1 MSFKVPNEL
10 IPSDPRFGVGPSLIP
25 VSFIEELVKTGHDL
39 LGTSHRKM
47 PVRNLVSSVQ
57 DQFKSYFNLPEGY
70 VVMIGNGGASFL
82 FDMIGLGLV
91 KKKSAHF
98 VCGEFS
104 NKWYL
109 AHKNIPWI
117 ETELFEV
124 PYGKGINPHDVD
136 GADMICA
143 TLNETST
150 GVILNDI
157 PDLRDTDKLFALDA
171 TSGGGQVLVDMEKV
185 DLFFLSPQKV
195 LASEGGT
202 YVAIVSPKA
211 QKCMLEIAKENRY
224 IPKIM
229 DWVASLENATKNQTL
244 NTPSITSIFYLNEQL
259 KLMSEMGAKE
269 VEALAKKKAKLL
281 YDWAIDKEYLTPFVT
296 EAEFRSHAV
305 AVINL
310 DDKYSADDL
319 VETLAKEKIAYD
331 IGGYRKLGL
340 NQLRI
345 GLFHNIQYEDLEK
358 LIKII
363 DLYVEASDQNN

>member
-1 MSFKVPNEL
+1 MSFKVPKEL

-25 VSFIEELVKTGHDL
+25 ISFIESLAKTGHDL

-47 PVRNLVSSVQ
+47 PVRNLVASVQ
-57 DQFKSYFNLPEGY
+57 EQFRSFFNLPAGY
-70 VVMIGNGGASFL
+70 EVVIGNGGASFL

-117 ETELFEV
+117 ETELFKV
-124 PYGKGINPHDVD
+124 DYGKGINPHDVAD
-136 GADMICA
+136 ADMICA

-150 GVILNDI
+150 GVIINEI
-157 PDLRDTDKLFALDA
+157 PDLRNSDKLFALDA

-185 DLFFLSPQKV
+185 DIFFLSPQKV

-202 YVAIVSPKA
+202 YVAILSPKA
-211 QKCMLEIAKENRY
+211 QKRIDEVLQLNRY
-224 IPKIM
+224 IPNIM
-229 DWVASLENATKNQTL
+229 DWKNSLENAKKNQTL

-259 KLMSEMGAKE
+259 KLMNELGAKK
-269 VEALAKKKAKLL
+269 VEELAKKKAKLL
-281 YDWAIDKEYLTPFVT
+281 YDWANEKDYLAVFVEEEEY
-296 EAEFRSHAV
+296 RSHAV
-305 AVINL
+305 AVINV
-310 DDKYSADDL
+310 DEKYNADEL

-345 GLFHNIQYEDLEK
+345 GLFHNIAYADLEK
-358 LIKII
+358 LIKVI
-363 DLYVEASDQNN
+363 DLYISEQ

>member
-1 MSFKVPNEL
+1 MTINIPKEMY
-10 IPSDPRFGVGPSLIP
+10 PSDPRFGVGPSLIP
-25 VSFIEELVKTGHDL
+25 VSFIEELVKTGHEL

-47 PVRNLVSSVQ
+47 PVRNLMVSVQ
-57 DQFKSYFNLPEGY
+57 DQFKTYFSLPKEY
-70 VVMIGNGGASFL
+70 EVIIGNGGASFL

-136 GADMICA
+136 DADMICA

-150 GVILNDI
+150 GVIINDI
-157 PDLRDTDKLFALDA
+157 PDLRNTDKLFALDA

-211 QKCMLEIAKENRY
+211 QNRMSEIAKENRY

-229 DWVASLENATKNQTL
+229 DWVASLDNATKNQTL

-259 KLMSEMGAKE
+259 KLMSDMGASD
-269 VEALAKKKAKLL
+269 VEALAKRKAKLL
-281 YDWAIDKEYLTPFVT
+281 YDWANEKDYLTPFVT
-296 EAEFRSHAV
+296 EVDFRSHAV
-305 AVINL
+305 AVINI
-310 DDKYSADDL
+310 DDKYNADDL
-319 VETLAKEKIAYD
+319 VSFLADNKIAYD

-363 DLYVEASDQNN
+363 DLYIESSDKKK